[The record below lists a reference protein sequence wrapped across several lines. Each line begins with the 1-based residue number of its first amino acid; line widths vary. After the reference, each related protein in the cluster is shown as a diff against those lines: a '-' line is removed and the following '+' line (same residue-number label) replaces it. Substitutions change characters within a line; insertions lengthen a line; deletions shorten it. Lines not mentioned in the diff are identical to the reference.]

1 MEVRGVEAR
10 RLTVGKLRSLQQ
22 LANERGLFT
31 MLALDHRGSLR
42 RALNPS
48 APAQVPR
55 ETMVELKLLLTRI
68 LAPQASAVL
77 LDPVYGAAQA
87 IGRRVLPGDT
97 GLIVS
102 LEASGYEGEATARRT
117 VLLPHWDVA
126 KIKQMGAS
134 AVKLLLFYRPDA
146 VTAREQEALVASV
159 AESCRIHDIPFL
171 LEPLS
176 YSLDPEAPKGSE
188 AFAQERPSIVQDTA
202 RRLVPLG
209 VDVLKAEFPSDLRYD
224 APEVALSQVRRLTEA
239 TEAPWVLLSAAADFS
254 LFREQVEIASR
265 GGASGFLA
273 GRAIWQEITRLPRER
288 WEEFASTVASDRLRT
303 LVAIANAEA
312 RPYRPTIS
320 IPPDW
325 LEIYGREAETIP
337 APLAD

>member
-1 MEVRGVEAR
+1 METR
-10 RLTVGKLRSLQQ
+10 RLTVGKLRGLQQ
-22 LANERGLFT
+22 LANERGVFT

-42 RALNPS
+42 RALNPL
-48 APAQVPR
+48 APAQVPY

-87 IGRRVLPGDT
+87 IGQGVLPGDT

-117 VLLPHWDVA
+117 VLIPHWDVS

-134 AVKLLLFYRPDA
+134 AVKLLLYYRPEA
-146 VTAREQEALVASV
+146 ATAAEQEALVASV

-176 YSLDPEAPKGSE
+176 YSLDPAAPAGSQ
-188 AFAQERPSIVQDTA
+188 AFARELPLIVQGTA

-209 VDVLKAEFPSDLRYD
+209 VEVLKAEFPADLRYD

-239 TEAPWVLLSAAADFS
+239 AEAPWVLLSAAADFA
-254 LFREQVEIASR
+254 LFREQVEIALR

-273 GRAIWQEITRLPRER
+273 GRAIWQEITRLPREE
-288 WEEFASTVASDRLRT
+288 WEEFASTVASERWQA
-303 LVAIANAEA
+303 LVAMANAEA
-312 RPYRPTIS
+312 RPYRPTIP

-325 LEIYGREAETIP
+325 LEVYGREAETIP